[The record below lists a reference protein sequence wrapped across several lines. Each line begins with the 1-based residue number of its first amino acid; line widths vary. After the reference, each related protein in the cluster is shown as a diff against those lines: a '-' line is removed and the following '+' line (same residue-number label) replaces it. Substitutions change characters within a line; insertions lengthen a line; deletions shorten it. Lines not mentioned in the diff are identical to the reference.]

1 MSQDG
6 WSNIHN
12 ESIICLSITD
22 AVEENIHL
30 INTIDSQEY
39 ILDLSVNAIKRCQ
52 ELGCSVRSFVTNNVS
67 NMTKM
72 RTELSKN
79 EELSF
84 PDIITYGCSAHI
96 LNLLAQDAEIPEVK
110 KDTVSII

>member
-1 MSQDG
+1 
-6 WSNIHN
+6 
-12 ESIICLSITD
+12 
-22 AVEENIHL
+22 
-30 INTIDSQEY
+30 
-39 ILDLSVNAIKRCQ
+39 VNAIKRCQ

-84 PDIITYGCSAHI
+84 PDTSIITYGCSAHI

>member
-39 ILDLSVNAIKRCQ
+39 WIYR
-52 ELGCSVRSFVTNNVS
+52 
-67 NMTKM
+67 
-72 RTELSKN
+72 
-79 EELSF
+79 
-84 PDIITYGCSAHI
+84 
-96 LNLLAQDAEIPEVK
+96 
-110 KDTVSII
+110 